1 MSPPTGG
8 PRRPRGGEGT
18 WARGSGGRGGVAL
31 PAGRGC
37 RRTALGRAVAGA
49 RAAVRLAVLALAGL
63 PGLGTGAAIGLE
75 VPGGARMEARWVEP
89 AAPPGEEAASPGLI
103 PAMLTTPV
111 AWRPGDP
118 AAVLL
123 GELPGA
129 EPWRDR
135 LAAELLESGVAVLEL
150 DVHTAR
156 GLSADS
162 AFVPPAP
169 APEDLLPDLFGALR
183 MLRGLPAGPV
193 SAFGVPGLGG
203 AAVLRA
209 GEAAARRY
217 LGPLAPRF
225 AALALLD
232 EDCVS
237 APDEATAAG
246 PSTGTGAPGAS
257 PVRRASSW
265 SGAPLIGTAAL
276 DCAVALVAPAAG
288 GALRP

>member
-1 MSPPTGG
+1 MTPATDGA
-8 PRRPRGGEGT
+8 RGGI
-18 WARGSGGRGGVAL
+18 
-31 PAGRGC
+31 
-37 RRTALGRAVAGA
+37 GRAVAGA
-49 RAAVRLAVLALAGL
+49 GAAARVAVLALAGL
-63 PGLGTGAAIGLE
+63 PGLGTSVATGLE
-75 VPGGARMEARWVEP
+75 TPSGARMEARWVEP
-89 AAPPGEEAASPGLI
+89 AAPPDGGAPSPGPV
-103 PAMLTTPV
+103 PAMLTTPA

-123 GELPGA
+123 GEFAGA

-135 LAAELLESGVAVLEL
+135 LAAELLEAGAAVLEL

-162 AFVPPAP
+162 AFLPPAP

-209 GEAAARRY
+209 GEEAARRY
-217 LGPLAPRF
+217 LGPLGPRF

-232 EDCVS
+232 EDCV
-237 APDEATAAG
+237 P
-246 PSTGTGAPGAS
+246 
-257 PVRRASSW
+257 
-265 SGAPLIGTAAL
+265 AL
-276 DCAVALVAPAAG
+276 D
-288 GALRP
+288 